1 MSNQEFKEYLKRK
14 NAGKVTLKDYDF
26 NDWLLY
32 NIEHNRKFQFV
43 IKIVIPVIASVIT
56 TLIVLKI
63 ILLQKGD

>member
-56 TLIVLKI
+56 T
-63 ILLQKGD
+63 